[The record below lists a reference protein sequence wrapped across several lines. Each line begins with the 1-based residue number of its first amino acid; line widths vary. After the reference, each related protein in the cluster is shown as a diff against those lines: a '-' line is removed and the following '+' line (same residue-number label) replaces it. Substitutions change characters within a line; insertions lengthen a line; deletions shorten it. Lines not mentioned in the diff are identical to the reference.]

1 MNKLHPCLPALL
13 IATVMM
19 FAGCDDGAGTNAN
32 TGGGGSAPAG
42 SNTKT
47 PANNDAVLVF
57 TAIPDQNT
65 TELKAKFGPVAEY
78 LSEKLGVTVE
88 YKPVTDYN
96 SSVEMFAK
104 GDVQLA
110 WFGGL
115 TGVQARARVP
125 GAQAIAQGEE
135 DPQYKSY
142 FIAHKSTGLTRS
154 DAFPTAIKD
163 LPFAFGEAASTS
175 GRLMPTHYIIE
186 NTGKT
191 PDEFFTTPPIFSGS
205 HDKTVELVRA
215 GTQVKAGVLNYKVYE
230 KWVARD
236 PAVAE
241 EAPVIWVTPTY
252 ADYNFT
258 AHPKLA
264 EMFGAGFIDQL
275 QTALIAMDD
284 SKLLGAFPRNRLIRA
299 KNEDFDGIVAVA
311 KDLGFLE

>member
-1 MNKLHPCLPALL
+1 MRMRLFL
-13 IATVMM
+13 ILGGFVA
-19 FAGCDDGAGTNAN
+19 AC
-32 TGGGGSAPAG
+32 GGGAEEQSGEA
-42 SNTKT
+42 K
-47 PANNDAVLVF
+47 VLRW

-65 TELKAKFGPVAEY
+65 TELKRKYDPVSDY
-78 LSEKLGVTVE
+78 LSERLGVEVE
-88 YKPVTDYN
+88 YVPSMNYQA
-96 SSVEMFAK
+96 SVDMFK
-104 GDVQLA
+104 NGDVHVA